1 MASDYKIHRPYVLAA
16 LPRPLDHTDGR
27 IVARE
32 VYGQRNGEKK
42 RKRMELV
49 VGVDGETASIYDIP
63 ASRLITSYPIPPQES
78 FTCPPYSIRMR
89 LADSQDVYR
98 YTYIAT
104 KDAKSYKITL
114 FKDVVHPDG
123 KTTSTSTSQIVQTSP
138 VRCITSSSS
147 TNATTRLDDIVAICE
162 DGQIVYLTA
171 EDLVVQWSASSKS
184 AVQEAVSGVMEKFE
198 VEYVSSG
205 SLSDFREGIFKNKPE
220 VVTTLPML
228 LNPDPSLI
236 FLIVK
241 SVGHDG
247 QVARHVV
254 ILAAMPGGTAAASD
268 LQKLIF
274 LEISPFATE
283 SGSNVDA
290 TVYQVDIQSGLLM
303 GLADGRLAIYDL
315 TGAVPQRKSAVY
327 MDGAQSFARLSRPFL
342 LSASSDSLVL
352 YNHHYRSIHA
362 KAELDLSELPA
373 DGPKSRHC
381 QLITHLRSQDLV
393 VALIDNVLVSIQV
406 EPPYHLGKRRK
417 EGLLIDSIGRGTSSY
432 EIQRKKFKGSKM
444 AAEFSRLLPGT
455 LTDAYLARYQSE
467 SKTADDLLSNDEM
480 DKWEDLLRRKFSMR
494 IRKAKDSSNTSSTD
508 DEAQELPEWDW
519 LRKPQAYPAVDRRW
533 VIYAMNRVFTVRPSA
548 DGDSSKPELRLAL
561 PDSNVTTYLAMAGHL
576 TLSNLESAFREELS
590 ANGPEPRMLAGQLMQ
605 SLTDA
610 DPSMTLL
617 LNYLQATKLGEVELL
632 LAIRSIMLSMDLL
645 PHAKKLKTMKL
656 LTSEAHEE
664 AEKNEAPEMDL
675 DDLERDIAVTEH
687 YLGDE
692 SSSRSRGLTLAF
704 TKLWRIP
711 ALTTVKAL
719 RTTIRTEELL
729 SFIYLL
735 RVELVRGAW
744 TSLYIDPTS
753 FESEGNDPPPDGVI
767 TLIADLLGRCLDAV
781 GAGGW
786 LFNDAMSWADK
797 AEAGD
802 FLTAL
807 KLEVTAALEGIEEAV
822 FLNGIVGE
830 AVRFGLLA
838 ERSRAAR
845 QHWNSNNN
853 NNNNNKPSTLLVEG
867 RESRLLPLG
876 LKTKLMPTWEK
887 VVAGGEVVQRRS
899 REAGHLI
906 SQKVEAYSLEKLS
919 V

>member
-1 MASDYKIHRPYVLAA
+1 MASEYKIHRPYVLAA

-89 LADSQDVYR
+89 IADSKDVYR

-123 KTTSTSTSQIVQTSP
+123 KTTSTSTSQIVPKSP

-162 DGQIVYLTA
+162 EGQIVHLSA
-171 EDLVVQWSASSKS
+171 EDLVIQWSAASKS
-184 AVQEAVSGVMEKFE
+184 TVQEAVSGVMDKFE

-205 SLSDFREGIFKNKPE
+205 SVSDFREGIFKNRPE
-220 VVTTLPML
+220 IVTALPML

-241 SVGHDG
+241 SIAQDG
-247 QVARHVV
+247 QIARHVV
-254 ILAAMPGGTAAASD
+254 ILAAMPGGTGAASE
-268 LQKLIF
+268 LQKLIT
-274 LEISPFATE
+274 LEISPLAME
-283 SGSNVDA
+283 SGSDTGA
-290 TVYQVDIQSGLLM
+290 TVYQVDTQSGLLM
-303 GLADGRLAIYDL
+303 ALTDGRLTIYDL
-315 TGAVPQRKSAVY
+315 AGAVPQKKSVVY

-373 DGPKSRHC
+373 DGQQSRHC
-381 QLITHLRSQDLV
+381 QLITHLRSQDVV
-393 VALIDNVLVSIQV
+393 VALIDNVLVCIQV
-406 EPPYHLGKRRK
+406 EPPHHLGKRRK

-432 EIQRKKFKGSKM
+432 EIQRKKLKAGKT

-467 SKTADDLLSNDEM
+467 SKTADDLLASDEL
-480 DKWEDLLRRKFSMR
+480 DKWEDLLRKKFSMR
-494 IRKAKDSSNTSSTD
+494 LRKERDSSTTSPAAD
-508 DEAQELPEWDW
+508 DEAQESPEWHW
-519 LRKPQAYPAVDRRW
+519 FNKPQAYPAVDRRW
-533 VIYAMNRVFTVRPSA
+533 VIYAMSRVFTVRLSG
-548 DGDSSKPELRLAL
+548 DGDSKAELRLAL
-561 PDSNVTTYLAMAGHL
+561 PDSNVTTYLAVAGHL

-590 ANGPEPRMLAGQLMQ
+590 ANGPEPRVLASQLIQ
-605 SLTDA
+605 NLTDA

-632 LAIRSIMLSMDLL
+632 FAIRSIMLSMDLL
-645 PHAKKLKTMKL
+645 PGAKKAKTMKL
-656 LTSEAHEE
+656 LTSGTHED
-664 AEKNEAPEMDL
+664 AENEAPEMDL

-838 ERSRAAR
+838 EKSRAAR
-845 QHWNSNNN
+845 LHWNSNNN
-853 NNNNNKPSTLLVEG
+853 NSGSSKPSTLQVES

-887 VVAGGEVVQRRS
+887 VAAGGEIVQRSS
-899 REAGHLI
+899 RETGHLI
-906 SQKVEAYSLEKLS
+906 SQKVEAYSLEKLT

>member
-1 MASDYKIHRPYVLAA
+1 MVSDYKIHRPYVLAT

-32 VYGQRNGEKK
+32 VYGQRYGEKK

-89 LADSQDVYR
+89 LANSQDVYR

-104 KDAKSYKITL
+104 KDSKSYRITL

-123 KTTSTSTSQIVQTSP
+123 KTTSTSTSQIVQSSP

-147 TNATTRLDDIVAICE
+147 TNLTTRLDDILAICE
-162 DGQIVYLTA
+162 DGQVVYLSA
-171 EDLVVQWSASSKS
+171 EDLTLQWSAASKS
-184 AVQEAVSGVMEKFE
+184 AVQEAVSGVIEKFE

-205 SLSDFREGIFKNKPE
+205 SVSDFREGIFKNRPE
-220 VVTTLPML
+220 VVTALPVL

-241 SVGHDG
+241 SVSRG
-247 QVARHVV
+247 QIARHIVV
-254 ILAAMPGGTAAASD
+254 LAAMPGGAAAASD
-268 LQKLIF
+268 LQKLIS
-274 LEISPFATE
+274 LEISPFAVD
-283 SGSNVDA
+283 SGSDTDA
-290 TVYQVDIQSGLLM
+290 AVYQVDVQSGLLM
-303 GLADGRLAIYDL
+303 ELADGRLTIYDL
-315 TGAVPQRKSAVY
+315 TGAVPKKKSGVH
-327 MDGAQSFARLSRPFL
+327 MDGAQSLARLSRPFL

-373 DGPKSRHC
+373 DGQKTRHC

-406 EPPYHLGKRRK
+406 EPPCHLGKRRK
-417 EGLLIDSIGRGTSSY
+417 EGLLVDSIGKGALSYDVQTKKIKSSNTST
-432 EIQRKKFKGSKM
+432 
-444 AAEFSRLLPGT
+444 EFSRLLPGT
-455 LTDAYLARYQSE
+455 LTGAYLAKFQAE
-467 SKTADDLLSNDEM
+467 TKTADVMLSNDELE
-480 DKWEDLLRRKFSMR
+480 KWEEL
-494 IRKAKDSSNTSSTD
+494 IRKKFGMHLRKEKETDTSHITATD
-508 DEAQELPEWDW
+508 GEAQQPAEWEW
-519 LRKPQAYPAVDRRW
+519 LKKLQSYPVVDRRW
-533 VIYAMNRVFTVRPSA
+533 VLYAMSRVFTVGTSASA
-548 DGDSSKPELRLAL
+548 DAKPELRLAL
-561 PDSNVTTYLAMAGHL
+561 PDSNVTTYLVVAGHL
-576 TLSNLESAFREELS
+576 TLSNLESAFREELPAHGLES
-590 ANGPEPRMLAGQLMQ
+590 RLLASQLIQ

-617 LNYLQATKLGEVELL
+617 LNYLQATKLGEEELL
-632 LAIRSIMLSMDLL
+632 VAIRSIMLSMDLL
-645 PHAKKLKTMKL
+645 PVMKQLKTKKLL
-656 LTSEAHEE
+656 SNEAHQG
-664 AEKNEAPEMDL
+664 AGKDEAPETDL

-729 SFIYLL
+729 SFIHLL

-786 LFNDAMSWADK
+786 LFNDAMTWADN
-797 AEAGD
+797 AEVGD

-830 AVRFGLLA
+830 AVRFGLMA
-838 ERSRAAR
+838 ERNQSAR
-845 QHWNSNNN
+845 QMWDSKSKSNS
-853 NNNNNKPSTLLVEG
+853 NKPSMLQVES

-876 LKTKLMPTWEK
+876 LKSKMMPTWDK
-887 VVAGGEVVQRRS
+887 VVAGGEVVHRSS
-899 REAGHLI
+899 RELGHLI
-906 SQKVEAYSLEKLS
+906 SQKVDVYSLERLS

>member
-32 VYGQRNGEKK
+32 VYGQRNGDKK

-49 VGVDGETASIYDIP
+49 VGVDGETTSIYDIP

-78 FTCPPYSIRMR
+78 FTCPPYSIRIR
-89 LADSQDVYR
+89 LADSPDVYR

-123 KTTSTSTSQIVQTSP
+123 KTTSTSTSQTVQTSP

-147 TNATTRLDDIVAICE
+147 TKSTTSLDDIVAICE
-162 DGQIVYLTA
+162 DGQVVYLSA
-171 EDLVVQWSASSKS
+171 EDLAVQWSAASKS
-184 AVQEAVSGVMEKFE
+184 AVQEATSGLMDKFE

-205 SLSDFREGIFKNKPE
+205 SVSDFKEGIFKSRPE
-220 VVTTLPML
+220 VITALPML

-241 SVGHDG
+241 SIGQDG
-247 QVARHVV
+247 QVARHIV
-254 ILAAMPGGTAAASD
+254 ILAAMPGGAAAASD

-274 LEISPFATE
+274 LEISPFTMDP
-283 SGSNVDA
+283 GSNSET
-290 TVYQVDIQSGLLM
+290 TVYQVDVQSGLLM
-303 GLADGRLAIYDL
+303 GLADGRLTIFDL
-315 TGAVPQRKSAVY
+315 TGAVPQKKSVVY

-373 DGPKSRHC
+373 DGQKTRHC

-393 VALIDNVLVSIQV
+393 VALIDNVLVSVQV

-417 EGLLIDSIGRGTSSY
+417 EGLLIDSIGRGTSTY
-432 EIQRKKFKGSKM
+432 EIQRKKLKGGNSSG
-444 AAEFSRLLPGT
+444 EFSRLLPGT
-455 LTDAYLARYQSE
+455 LTHAYLARFQSE
-467 SKTADDLLSNDEM
+467 SKVADEMLSNDEL
-480 DKWEDLLRRKFSMR
+480 DKWEDLLRKKFAMRLRKER
-494 IRKAKDSSNTSSTD
+494 DSSKTSTTNDEEQEST
-508 DEAQELPEWDW
+508 EWDW
-519 LRKPQAYPAVDRRW
+519 LNKVQAYPAVDRRW
-533 VIYAMNRVFTVRPSA
+533 VIYAMSRVFTVRLSA
-548 DGDSSKPELRLAL
+548 GEDSTTALRLAL
-561 PDSNVTTYLAMAGHL
+561 PDSNVTTYLAVAGHL
-576 TLSNLESAFREELS
+576 TLSNLETAFREELS
-590 ANGPEPRMLAGQLMQ
+590 ANGSEPRILASQLIQ

-617 LNYLQATKLGEVELL
+617 LHYLQATKLGEVELL

-645 PHAKKLKTMKL
+645 PDAKKPSTRTL
-656 LTSEAHEE
+656 LANEAHKEGE
-664 AEKNEAPEMDL
+664 NEGPEMDL
-675 DDLERDIAVTEH
+675 DALERDIAVTEH

-692 SSSRSRGLTLAF
+692 TSSRSRGLTLAF

-797 AEAGD
+797 AEAAD
-802 FLTAL
+802 FLTGL

-830 AVRFGLLA
+830 TVRFGLLA
-838 ERSRAAR
+838 EKSRAAR
-845 QHWNSNNN
+845 QQWNS
-853 NNNNNKPSTLLVEG
+853 NNNKPSTLQVES

-876 LKTKLMPTWEK
+876 LKTKLMPTWDK
-887 VVAGGEVVQRRS
+887 VVSGGEIARRS
-899 REAGHLI
+899 SRETGHLI
-906 SQKVEAYSLEKLS
+906 SQKVESYSLERVS
-919 V
+919 I

>member
-32 VYGQRNGEKK
+32 VYGQRNGDKK

-78 FTCPPYSIRMR
+78 FTCPPYSIRIR

-123 KTTSTSTSQIVQTSP
+123 KTTSTSTSRTVQTSP

-147 TNATTRLDDIVAICE
+147 TKATTRLDDIVAICE
-162 DGQIVYLTA
+162 DGQIVYLSA
-171 EDLVVQWSASSKS
+171 EDLAVQWSAASKS
-184 AVQEAVSGVMEKFE
+184 AVQEAISGLMDKFE

-205 SLSDFREGIFKNKPE
+205 SVSDFREGIFKSRRE
-220 VVTTLPML
+220 VITALPML

-241 SVGHDG
+241 SVGQDG

-254 ILAAMPGGTAAASD
+254 ILAAMPGGAAAASD

-274 LEISPFATE
+274 LEISPFAMDP
-283 SGSNVDA
+283 GSNA
-290 TVYQVDIQSGLLM
+290 ETTVYQVDIQSGLLM
-303 GLADGRLAIYDL
+303 GLADGRLTIFDL
-315 TGAVPQRKSAVY
+315 TAAVPQKKSVVY
-327 MDGAQSFARLSRPFL
+327 MDGAQSFARLSKPFL

-373 DGPKSRHC
+373 DGQQTRHC

-393 VALIDNVLVSIQV
+393 VALIDNVLVSVQV

-432 EIQRKKFKGSKM
+432 EIQRKKLKGGKSS
-444 AAEFSRLLPGT
+444 ADFSRLLPGT
-455 LTDAYLARYQSE
+455 LTHAYLARYQSE
-467 SKTADDLLSNDEM
+467 SKAADEMLSNDEL
-480 DKWEDLLRRKFSMR
+480 DKWEDLLRGKFAMRLRKER
-494 IRKAKDSSNTSSTD
+494 DLSNTSTAD
-508 DEAQELPEWDW
+508 DQAQESPEWDW
-519 LRKPQAYPAVDRRW
+519 LNKVQAYPAVDRRW
-533 VIYAMNRVFTVRPSA
+533 VIYAMSRVFTVRLPA
-548 DGDSSKPELRLAL
+548 GEDPTPTLRLAL
-561 PDSNVTTYLAMAGHL
+561 PDSNVTTYLAVAGHL
-576 TLSNLESAFREELS
+576 TLSNLETAFREELS
-590 ANGPEPRMLAGQLMQ
+590 ANGSEPRILASQLIQ

-617 LNYLQATKLGEVELL
+617 LHYLQATKLGEVELL

-645 PHAKKLKTMKL
+645 PDAKKLKTMKL
-656 LTSEAHEE
+656 LTNEAHKEGE
-664 AEKNEAPEMDL
+664 NEGPEMDL

-687 YLGDE
+687 YLGDG

-802 FLTAL
+802 FLTGL

-838 ERSRAAR
+838 EKSRAAR
-845 QHWNSNNN
+845 QQWNSNNN
-853 NNNNNKPSTLLVEG
+853 NNNNNKPSTLQVETK
-867 RESRLLPLG
+867 ESRLLPLG
-876 LKTKLMPTWEK
+876 LKMKLMPTWEK
-887 VVAGGEVVQRRS
+887 VVAGGEIVRRS
-899 REAGHLI
+899 SRETGYLV
-906 SQKVEAYSLEKLS
+906 SQKVEPYSLERVS
-919 V
+919 I